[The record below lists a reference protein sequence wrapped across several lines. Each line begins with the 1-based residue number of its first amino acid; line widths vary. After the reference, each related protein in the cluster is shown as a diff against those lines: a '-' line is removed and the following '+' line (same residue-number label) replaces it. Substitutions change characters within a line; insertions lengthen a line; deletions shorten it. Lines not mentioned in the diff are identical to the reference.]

1 VSEQVSQQYGELLVK
16 GTSMDQAGIVPG
28 TTLFID
34 ATRIPQ
40 HGDMVAAYVRDKGG
54 TVKRWRVSRRAG
66 LVTGAWL
73 VPESSDPR
81 WKPTRVDEDV
91 RVEGVVVAYQLPGSE
106 DVIYQV
112 PRGPAAMA
120 RVVPPMVPFAIEPP
134 PPAAPVLGGDRQLLP
149 PLAQLLW
156 EAQDKI
162 TRRVEDV
169 YPAPWR
175 EFLSPHEFARAI
187 GIDLDELRMID
198 AGHVPQKRTLLRM
211 AARLSQLLDEP
222 VTFEQLQAFARP
234 NFFARRSE

>member
-1 VSEQVSQQYGELLVK
+1 LSEQVSQQYGEVRTR
-16 GTSMDQAGIVPG
+16 GTSMDKAGIVPG
-28 TTLFID
+28 TTLYVD

-40 HGDMVAAYVRDKGG
+40 HGDIVSAYVAGKGG
-54 TVKRWRVSRRAG
+54 TIKRWRVSRRAG

-81 WKPTRVDEDV
+81 WRPTRVDEDV

-120 RVVPPMVPFAIEPP
+120 RVVPPMVPFAIEQAPE
-134 PPAAPVLGGDRQLLP
+134 AAPVLGGDRQLLP

-162 TRRVEDV
+162 TRRARDFIE
-169 YPAPWR
+169 
-175 EFLSPHEFARAI
+175 PHDFARAI